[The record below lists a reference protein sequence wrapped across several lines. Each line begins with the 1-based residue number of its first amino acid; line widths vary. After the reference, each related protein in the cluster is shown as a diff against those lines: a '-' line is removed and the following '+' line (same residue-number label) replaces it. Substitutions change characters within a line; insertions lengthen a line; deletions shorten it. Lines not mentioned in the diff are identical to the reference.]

1 MSKKGKA
8 FRVKGT
14 LLVGIIGDEPTVT
27 GFLLTGIGERNR
39 KGEAN
44 FLVVTKDTTQNQVE
58 IAFKKMLERDDI
70 GIIMISQHVAEMVRN
85 LIVEHEEVIP
95 TIMEIP
101 SKDFAYEPEKDTILT
116 RAARIL
122 YGNEIGMEK
131 IKEGL

>member
-1 MSKKGKA
+1 ME
-8 FRVKGT
+8 T
-14 LLVGIIGDEPTVT
+14 
-27 GFLLTGIGERNR
+27 
-39 KGEAN
+39 
-44 FLVVTKDTTQNQVE
+44 
-58 IAFKKMLERDDI
+58 AFKKMLDRDDI

-101 SKDFAYEPEKDTILT
+101 SKDFAYEPEKDTILV

-122 YGNEIGMEK
+122 YGNEMGMEK

>member
-1 MSKKGKA
+1 
-8 FRVKGT
+8 
-14 LLVGIIGDEPTVT
+14 
-27 GFLLTGIGERNR
+27 
-39 KGEAN
+39 
-44 FLVVTKDTTQNQVE
+44 
-58 IAFKKMLERDDI
+58 MLERDDI
-70 GIIMISQHVAEMVRN
+70 GIILISQHVAEMVRN